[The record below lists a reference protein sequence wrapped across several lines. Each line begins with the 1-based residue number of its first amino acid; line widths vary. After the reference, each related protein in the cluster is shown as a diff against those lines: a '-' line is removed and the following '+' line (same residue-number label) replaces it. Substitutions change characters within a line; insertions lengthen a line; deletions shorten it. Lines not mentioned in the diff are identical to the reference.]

1 MLGQKVNLNRLKK
14 KKKKEKLE
22 SYQASFITILWD
34 HKQITR
40 KNKQKTIRN
49 TNMWRLNNMLLS
61 NQFFTKEIKEKL
73 KKYLET
79 NENESTMIQNL
90 WDTAKYTV
98 RGKFI
103 AIQPYLR
110 KQEKSQIKL
119 MALHVKK
126 LEKE

>member
-1 MLGQKVNLNRLKK
+1 
-14 KKKKEKLE
+14 
-22 SYQASFITILWD
+22 
-34 HKQITR
+34 
-40 KNKQKTIRN
+40 
-49 TNMWRLNNMLLS
+49 MLLS

-73 KKYLET
+73 KKYLEI
-79 NENESTMIQNL
+79 NENESTMIKSL
-90 WDTAKYTV
+90 WDTAKYIV

>member
-1 MLGQKVNLNRLKK
+1 
-14 KKKKEKLE
+14 
-22 SYQASFITILWD
+22 
-34 HKQITR
+34 
-40 KNKQKTIRN
+40 
-49 TNMWRLNNMLLS
+49 MLLS